1 MTTKKARFFI
11 LQIFADGGA
20 EGATGADT
28 GATEAV
34 AASQSGAKEKLPIT
48 YLDEVNVDDG
58 ADESAA
64 ETQEA
69 EEEQSPDLDAE
80 FEALIKK
87 GGKYAEVYEK
97 KFRSAL
103 SGRMKENKEQEEN
116 RNKQMQVIQKIAQ
129 VYGKDADDIDGIN
142 AAIDADDN
150 FYSQAAMDAGMSVE
164 AFKELNQIRAENA
177 AFKKAQQEQI
187 QRAEAEKTYNRW
199 MAESEEV
206 KKLYPNFDLNFE
218 VANNRLFSDLLR
230 NGVPVLNA
238 FQSAHIEEIIPM
250 HMQAAAKGAEQKL
263 SKSIAANNA
272 RPTENAGSRGATAT
286 ARRDVASLSDEELDE
301 IDRLSR
307 QRRITL
313 G

>member
-1 MTTKKARFFI
+1 MKTKKARFFI
-11 LQIFADGGA
+11 LQLFADGGA

-34 AASQSGAKEKLPIT
+34 AASQPGAKEKLPIT
-48 YLDEVNVDDG
+48 YLDEVKEDDG
-58 ADESAA
+58 AEESAA

-177 AFKKAQQEQI
+177 VYKKAHDEQI

-199 MAESEEV
+199 LSESEQV
-206 KKLYPNFDLNFE
+206 KELYPGFDLNAEIQNPVF
-218 VANNRLFSDLLR
+218 AGLLR
-230 NGVPVLNA
+230 NGFPVLNA
-238 FQSAHIEEIIPM
+238 FQAAHIDDIVPQA
-250 HMQAAAKGAEQKL
+250 MQAAAKGAEQKL
-263 SKSIAANNA
+263 SKSIAANHA

-286 ARRDVASLSDEELDE
+286 AHRDVASLSEEELDE